1 MQKRM
6 QIMRSILK
14 IGILAAGFV
23 LSQAA
28 LAQKASPVSSQLL
41 AQRVDMVAGK
51 PVLSPAG
58 EGKPGDVLQ
67 YSATYKNTAATPAAK
82 LLATLPV
89 PPGTTLVQASA
100 EPTQAMASTDGNTFA
115 PMPLIRTVK
124 QADGSTRKEPV
135 PLAEY
140 RALRWDIGALPSGA
154 STVVSLR
161 VRIDTPV
168 VALAAKP

>member
-1 MQKRM
+1 
-6 QIMRSILK
+6 MRSILT

-28 LAQKASPVSSQLL
+28 LAQRVSPVASQLL

-58 EGKPGDVLQ
+58 EAKPGDVLQ
-67 YSATYKNTAATPAAK
+67 YSATYKNTATAPAGK

-100 EPTQAMASTDGNTFA
+100 EPTQAMASTDGKTFA
-115 PMPLIRTVK
+115 PMPLTRMVK

-135 PLAEY
+135 PLPEY

-161 VRIDTPV
+161 VRIDSPVDTPV
-168 VALAAKP
+168 AALAVKP

>member
-1 MQKRM
+1 
-6 QIMRSILK
+6 MRSILK
-14 IGILAAGFV
+14 IGILAAGFI

-28 LAQKASPVSSQLL
+28 LAQKASSVSSQLL
-41 AQRVDMVAGK
+41 AQRVDVVAGK
-51 PVLSPAG
+51 PVLSPAS
-58 EGKPGDVLQ
+58 EIKPGDVLQ

-115 PMPLIRTVK
+115 PMPLTRTVK

-135 PLAEY
+135 PLIEY
-140 RALRWDIGALPSGA
+140 RALRWDIGALPAGA

-161 VRIDTPV
+161 VRIDNNPV
-168 VALAAKP
+168 VALATKP

>member
-1 MQKRM
+1 
-6 QIMRSILK
+6 MRSILT

-28 LAQKASPVSSQLL
+28 LAQRVSPVTSQLL
-41 AQRVDMVAGK
+41 AQRVDMLAGK
-51 PVLSPAG
+51 PVLTPAG

-82 LLATLPV
+82 LLVTLPV

-100 EPTQAMASTDGNTFA
+100 EPTQAMASTDGKTFA
-115 PMPLIRTVK
+115 PMPLTRVVK

-135 PLAEY
+135 PLPEY
-140 RALRWDIGALPSGA
+140 RALRWDIGALPAGA
-154 STVVSLR
+154 SSVVSLR
-161 VRIDTPV
+161 VRIDSPADTPV
-168 VALAAKP
+168 AALAVKP